1 MALSKLLFSSGPSFM
16 ALPGLS
22 FALRLEIQ
30 DEKFG
35 ASSVVLRIDVRS
47 VLDAS
52 SFALVV
58 SFGTCKFGA
67 SLLLLFSASSCIYK
81 RRRFQPDA
89 GPWWWHQKFSSGW
102 NCVPLFSWT

>member
-1 MALSKLLFSSGPSFM
+1 MALSKLLLSSGPSFM

-67 SLLLLFSASSCIYK
+67 SLLLL
-81 RRRFQPDA
+81 
-89 GPWWWHQKFSSGW
+89 
-102 NCVPLFSWT
+102 LFFFFFCL